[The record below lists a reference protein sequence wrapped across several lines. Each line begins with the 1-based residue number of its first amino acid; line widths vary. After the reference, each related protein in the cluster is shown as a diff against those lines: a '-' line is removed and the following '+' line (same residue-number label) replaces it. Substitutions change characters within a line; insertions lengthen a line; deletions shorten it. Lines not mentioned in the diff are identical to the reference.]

1 MDCLT
6 LQRQRHRASS
16 MRWCRPASF
25 GVRLALR
32 GIASALSVQR
42 SQVITAVQLA
52 TEGTNSMTAE
62 LFIVALTILGEAR
75 GEGMEGM
82 AGVASVIQ
90 TRMIERSQSASQV
103 CLSPKQFSFWNGG
116 VSEATKRKLLAT
128 PQGKN
133 ALYLA
138 DLVVHKQLQSIVKGA
153 NHYHAISVAP
163 KWARNARLVATIRN
177 HKFYKL

>member
-1 MDCLT
+1 MT
-6 LQRQRHRASS
+6 TVGQ
-16 MRWCRPASF
+16 
-25 GVRLALR
+25 
-32 GIASALSVQR
+32 SV
-42 SQVITAVQLA
+42 V
-52 TEGTNSMTAE
+52 EGTNPMTAE

-75 GEGMEGM
+75 GETFEGM

-90 TRMIERSQSASQV
+90 TRTIERKQTPSQV

-116 VSEATKRKLLAT
+116 VSETTKKKLLAT

-138 DLVVHKQLQSIVKGA
+138 DLVIHKQMPDIVRGA

-163 KWARNARLVATIRN
+163 KWARDARLVATIRN
-177 HKFYKL
+177 HKFYRL

>member
-1 MDCLT
+1 
-6 LQRQRHRASS
+6 
-16 MRWCRPASF
+16 MRWHRPVSF
-25 GVRLALR
+25 GVRLAPK
-32 GIASALSVQR
+32 GIALAQSVQR
-42 SQVITAVQLA
+42 NLVTTAVQSA

-75 GEGMEGM
+75 GETFEGM

-90 TRMIERSQSASQV
+90 TRTIERKQTPSQV
-103 CLSPKQFSFWNGG
+103 CLASKQFSFWNGG
-116 VSEATKRKLLAT
+116 VSEATKKKLLAT
-128 PQGKN
+128 AQGKN

-138 DLVVHKQLQSIVKGA
+138 DLVIHKQMPDIVKGA

-163 KWARNARLVATIRN
+163 RWARDARLVATIRN

>member
-1 MDCLT
+1 VT
-6 LQRQRHRASS
+6 
-16 MRWCRPASF
+16 
-25 GVRLALR
+25 
-32 GIASALSVQR
+32 
-42 SQVITAVQLA
+42 TAVQSA

-75 GEGMEGM
+75 GETFEGM

-90 TRMIERSQSASQV
+90 TRTIERKQTPSQV

-116 VSEATKRKLLAT
+116 VSEATKKKLLAT
-128 PQGKN
+128 AQGKN

-138 DLVVHKQLQSIVKGA
+138 NLVVHKQMPDIVRGA

-163 KWARNARLVATIRN
+163 RWARDARLVATIRN

>member
-1 MDCLT
+1 M
-6 LQRQRHRASS
+6 
-16 MRWCRPASF
+16 
-25 GVRLALR
+25 
-32 GIASALSVQR
+32 
-42 SQVITAVQLA
+42 
-52 TEGTNSMTAE
+52 EGTNPMTAE

-90 TRMIERSQSASQV
+90 TRMIERKQSASQV

-116 VSEATKRKLLAT
+116 VSESSKRKLLAT

-163 KWARNARLVATIRN
+163 KWARDARLVATIRN

>member
-1 MDCLT
+1 
-6 LQRQRHRASS
+6 
-16 MRWCRPASF
+16 
-25 GVRLALR
+25 
-32 GIASALSVQR
+32 
-42 SQVITAVQLA
+42 
-52 TEGTNSMTAE
+52 MTAE

-90 TRMIERSQSASQV
+90 TRMIERKQSASQV
-103 CLSPKQFSFWNGG
+103 CLSPKQFSFWNSG
-116 VSEATKRKLLAT
+116 VSESTKRKLLAT

-153 NHYHAISVAP
+153 NH
-163 KWARNARLVATIRN
+163 
-177 HKFYKL
+177 